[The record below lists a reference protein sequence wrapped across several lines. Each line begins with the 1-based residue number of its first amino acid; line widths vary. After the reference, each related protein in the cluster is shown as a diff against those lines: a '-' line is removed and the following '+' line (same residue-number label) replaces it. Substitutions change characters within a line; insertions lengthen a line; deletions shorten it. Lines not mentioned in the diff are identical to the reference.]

1 MSRKAA
7 SRAKGVTGSG
17 RAAELRAMLLARRQ
31 DLEAG
36 IRGRLS
42 SVRAERAAAEHTG
55 ARGDSEVSDLDV
67 QEDIALVL
75 VQMTHETLANI
86 DTALAQ
92 LHEGRYG
99 RCLECGDDIT
109 SARLRALPFAVR
121 CLDCEDAREADA
133 SRQRGR
139 ARGFRPALDGAL
151 EFE

>member
-1 MSRKAA
+1 
-7 SRAKGVTGSG
+7 
-17 RAAELRAMLLARRQ
+17 MLLARRL

-36 IRGRLS
+36 IRDRLS

-75 VQMTHETLANI
+75 VQMTHETLGNI
-86 DTALAQ
+86 DAALAR

-109 SARLRALPFAVR
+109 SSRLRALPFAVR

-133 SRQRGR
+133 SRQRWR
-139 ARGFRPALDGAL
+139 SRGFRPALDGGPD
-151 EFE
+151 F

>member
-1 MSRKAA
+1 MSSKAA
-7 SRAKGVTGSG
+7 SRAKGVTESG
-17 RAAELRAMLLARRQ
+17 RDRELRAMLRARRL
-31 DLEAG
+31 DLEAR

-55 ARGDSEVSDLDV
+55 ARDDSEVSDLDM

-75 VQMTHETLANI
+75 VQMTHETLDRI
-86 DTALAQ
+86 DAALAR

-109 SARLRALPFAVR
+109 SARLHALPFAVR
-121 CLDCEDAREADA
+121 CLECEDAREADA

-139 ARGFRPALDGAL
+139 SRGFRPGLDGAPD
-151 EFE
+151 FE

>member
-1 MSRKAA
+1 MSSKAA
-7 SRAKGVTGSG
+7 SRAKGVTESG
-17 RAAELRAMLLARRQ
+17 RDRELRAMLRARRL
-31 DLEAG
+31 DLEAA

-55 ARGDSEVSDLDV
+55 ARDDSEVSDLDM

-75 VQMTHETLANI
+75 VQMTHETLDRI
-86 DTALAQ
+86 DAALAR

-109 SARLRALPFAVR
+109 ATRLRALPFAVR
-121 CLDCEDAREADA
+121 CLECEDAREADA

-139 ARGFRPALDGAL
+139 ARGFRPALDGASD
-151 EFE
+151 FD